1 MKISIVMPI
10 YNTSRLLRPQIQSIL
25 DQGYRDYELI
35 LVDDGSTDDS
45 GEICDDFAG
54 KDNRIVVVH
63 KKNGGVDEARNTG
76 IDMARGQYLY
86 FVDSDDE
93 LLPDALQT
101 LIEGMEGQKGVD
113 ISVAGY
119 VYSHEGMADPPFLPV
134 TSRVFSRNE
143 LMDELMCPKF
153 QSLGMPWTNL
163 YKVSVIRKNNLRFN
177 KQIHTIDDRLFMVG
191 YICVM
196 EGVCRHTTKPIYKYN
211 LGVGVSFQIKD
222 KHDKRNLTIFDG
234 QCLIYDLVRNNN
246 FSSKSNWWARH
257 RMINSYDKKRKSFLG
272 YKDVDAVQYLDHK
285 FFSIVPH
292 YIYYLFKLREII
304 KNILVFIHVKKR

>member
-45 GEICDDFAG
+45 GDICDEFAEM
-54 KDNRIVVVH
+54 DSRVVVVH

-113 ISVAGY
+113 ISVAG
-119 VYSHEGMADPPFLPV
+119 
-134 TSRVFSRNE
+134 
-143 LMDELMCPKF
+143 
-153 QSLGMPWTNL
+153 
-163 YKVSVIRKNNLRFN
+163 
-177 KQIHTIDDRLFMVG
+177 
-191 YICVM
+191 
-196 EGVCRHTTKPIYKYN
+196 
-211 LGVGVSFQIKD
+211 
-222 KHDKRNLTIFDG
+222 
-234 QCLIYDLVRNNN
+234 
-246 FSSKSNWWARH
+246 
-257 RMINSYDKKRKSFLG
+257 
-272 YKDVDAVQYLDHK
+272 
-285 FFSIVPH
+285 
-292 YIYYLFKLREII
+292 
-304 KNILVFIHVKKR
+304 